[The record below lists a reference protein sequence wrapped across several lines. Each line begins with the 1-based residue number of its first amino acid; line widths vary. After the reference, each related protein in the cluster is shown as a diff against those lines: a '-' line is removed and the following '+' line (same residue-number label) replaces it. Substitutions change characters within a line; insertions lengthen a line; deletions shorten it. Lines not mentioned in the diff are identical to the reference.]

1 MILLDDY
8 KNYAEINSP
17 NQDNKLT
24 PLVAYVN
31 DFVEKYCGTK
41 FSVQNVTGERILIS
55 EGGFIL
61 PNAPLIEITNV
72 ELIDDTRTF
81 EYWPRLEEGTV
92 EVDFDDAIYARVDYS
107 WGFTDMPEGVKLPAY
122 ELITYFAKREFNKS
136 KSLGGETITFLDPS
150 VIPPHIRAGLD
161 LYRYI

>member
-1 MILLDDY
+1 MILLEDY
-8 KNYAEINSP
+8 KNYADINSP

-41 FSVQNVTGERILIS
+41 FSLQTVTGERVLVS

-61 PNAPLIEITNV
+61 PNAPVSSIENIELV
-72 ELIDDTRTF
+72 EDDREF

-92 EVDFDDAIYARVDYS
+92 EVDFEDSIYARVDYT
-107 WGFTDMPEGVKLPAY
+107 WGYDGLPDGLKIPCF
-122 ELITYFAKREFNKS
+122 ELISYFYKREFNKS
-136 KSLGGETITFLDPS
+136 KSLGGETVTYLDPS
-150 VIPPHIRAGLD
+150 VIPPHIRAGMD
-161 LYRYI
+161 LYRFI

>member
-1 MILLDDY
+1 MILLEDY
-8 KNYAEINSP
+8 KSYVEINSP
-17 NQDNKLT
+17 NQDSKLT

-41 FSVQNVTGERILIS
+41 FSPQTVTGERLLIS

-61 PNAPLIEITNV
+61 PNAPLISIDNI
-72 ELIDDTRTF
+72 ELINDDRTF

-92 EVDFDDAIYARVDYS
+92 EVDFEDSVYARVDYT
-107 WGFTDMPEGVKLPAY
+107 WGFSQMPDGVKLPCY
-122 ELITYFAKREFNKS
+122 ELITYFSKREFNKS
-136 KSLGGETITFLDPS
+136 RSLGGETITYLDPS